1 MLNFKRKYYGI
12 KLFKNF
18 GKSLS
23 QREKELDSLI
33 NSIIKKGVYPF
44 GKNNNDAY
52 IDNISVGLT
61 RHNTLLFN
69 NRGHHRLSIAKILKL
84 NSIPVKITVS
94 KNIRILK
101 TFIAEVKSK
110 KC

>member
-12 KLFKNF
+12 KLFKISEN
-18 GKSLS
+18 LS

-33 NSIIKKGVYPF
+33 NSIIKKAF
-44 GKNNNDAY
+44 TLLEK
-52 IDNISVGLT
+52 IIMMLISIIFLLFNYYT
-61 RHNTLLFN
+61 TLLFN

-94 KNIRILK
+94 K
-101 TFIAEVKSK
+101 T
-110 KC
+110 